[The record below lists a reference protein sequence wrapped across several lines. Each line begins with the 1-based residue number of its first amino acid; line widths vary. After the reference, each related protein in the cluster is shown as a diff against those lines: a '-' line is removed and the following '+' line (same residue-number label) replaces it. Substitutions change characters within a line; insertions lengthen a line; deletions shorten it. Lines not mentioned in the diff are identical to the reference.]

1 MKILI
6 VLPAYN
12 EAKILEQNVLKL
24 VQFVRANFFGQEYK
38 IAISDNNSL
47 DQTAVIA
54 KSLMEKYP
62 ELDYIFV
69 PEQGKGYA
77 ISRPWLLNQDK
88 FDIFIFLD
96 ADLATDL
103 SALPKL
109 IAGISAGY
117 DVVIGSRYLK
127 ESEVKKS
134 LGRWIFSFGY
144 RLILK
149 LALGT
154 KIKDLPCGFKAV
166 NQKIIKN
173 IVPQIKN
180 YTWFFDSEMVYLAE
194 KAGYKIKEIPV
205 KWAEPR
211 TADDKSRVNVF
222 KVSFLYLKEI
232 IKLKFRKI

>member
-6 VLPAYN
+6 ITPAYN

-38 IAISDNNSL
+38 IVISDNNSQ

-77 ISRPWLLNQDK
+77 ISQPWLLYLNQ
-88 FDIFIFLD
+88 FDVFIFLD

-117 DVVIGSRYLK
+117 DLVIGSRYLK

-134 LGRWIFSFGY
+134 LGRQIFSLGY

-149 LALGT
+149 LVLGT
-154 KIKDLPCGFKAV
+154 KIKDLPCGFKAA

-180 YTWFFDSEMVYLAE
+180 HTWFFDSEMVYLAE
-194 KAGYKIKEIPV
+194 RAGYKIKEIPV

-211 TADDKSRVNVF
+211 TVDDKSRVSLL
-222 KVSFLYLKEI
+222 KVSLLYLKEI